1 MYMIFSCSDW
11 ALFSVVVPEPVDR
24 FGRGGTLWNRKR
36 QAVKSVLYDRGRR
49 VNRFGARSNFIIY
62 PGFFAGQAGIIFFKL
77 CWVRFRLGWVRT
89 KMPISPLIEVGS

>member
-62 PGFFAGQAGIIFFKL
+62 PGFFAGQAGIIFL
-77 CWVRFRLGWVRT
+77 SCVGLG
-89 KMPISPLIEVGS
+89 LG